1 MTEPTLRALALDEL
15 PLLIDWAAGEG
26 WNPGL
31 DDAPAFHAADPGGF
45 LGLFVDGEMAA
56 GISAVAYGP
65 GFGFIGLYI
74 CRPDLRGKGLGRQV
88 WDAGMARLGERCIG
102 LDGVPAQ
109 EDNYRRMGFAVAYRT
124 LRFSGHAPQATPPA
138 GTRLVPADPG
148 VAAYDA
154 TIFPAPREA
163 FLPAWV
169 SSPRITRMALRDGRI
184 VGYGTARKCLQGWKV
199 GPLFADTLAEGT
211 ALLAA
216 LGEATG
222 GEELHLNVPD
232 TGHGFGTWLEQAGFA
247 QGFATARMYRNG
259 LPGGDPSRVL
269 ARVLATT
276 TLELG

>member
-1 MTEPTLRALALDEL
+1 MTEPTLRALDLDEL

-31 DDAPAFHAADPGGF
+31 EDAPAFHAADPGGF
-45 LGLFVDGEMAA
+45 LGLFLGTEMAA

-74 CRPDLRGKGLGRQV
+74 CRPDLRGKGLGRRV
-88 WDAGMARLGERCIG
+88 WDAGMARLGGRCIG

-124 LRFSGHAPQATPPA
+124 LRFSGRAPEAAPPA
-138 GTRLVPADPG
+138 GTRIVPADPG

-154 TIFPAPREA
+154 AVFPAPREA
-163 FLPAWV
+163 FLSAWI
-169 SSPRITRMALRDGRI
+169 SGPRITRMAVRDGRV
-184 VGYGTARKCLQGWKV
+184 VGYGVARKCLQGWKV
-199 GPLFADTLAEGT
+199 GPLFADTLADGT

-216 LGEATG
+216 LGAATG
-222 GEELHLNVPD
+222 GDELHLDVPD
-232 TGHGFGTWLEQAGFA
+232 TGHGFDEWLEQAGFT

-259 LPGGDPSRVL
+259 APGGDAS
-269 ARVLATT
+269 RVLATT

>member
-15 PLLIDWAAGEG
+15 PLLINWAAGEG

-124 LRFSGHAPQATPPA
+124 LRFSGHAPEAAPPA
-138 GTRLVPADPG
+138 GTRIVPADPG

-163 FLPAWV
+163 FLSAWI
-169 SSPRITRMALRDGRI
+169 SSPRIARMALRDGRV
-184 VGYGTARKCLQGWKV
+184 VGYGTARKCLQGWKI
-199 GPLFADTLAEGT
+199 GPLFADTPADGA

-222 GEELHLNVPD
+222 GEELHLDVPD
-232 TGHGFGTWLEQAGFA
+232 TGHGFGTWLEQAGFT

>member
-1 MTEPTLRALALDEL
+1 MTEPTLRALAPDEL

-31 DDAPAFHAADPGGF
+31 DDAPAFHAADPDGF
-45 LGLFVDGEMAA
+45 LGLFLGTEMAA

-65 GFGFIGLYI
+65 SFGFIGLYI

-88 WDAGMARLGERCIG
+88 WDAGMARLSEHCIG

-124 LRFSGHAPQATPPA
+124 LRFSGHAPETAPPA
-138 GTRLVPADPG
+138 GTRIVLADPDNSG
-148 VAAYDA
+148 LSAYDA
-154 TIFPAPREA
+154 DVFPAPREA
-163 FLPAWV
+163 FLSAWV
-169 SSPRITRMALRDGRI
+169 SGPRIARMALRDGRI
-184 VGYGTARKCLQGWKV
+184 TGYSVARKCLQGWKI
-199 GPLFADTLAEGT
+199 GPLFADTLADGT
-211 ALLAA
+211 ALLVA
-216 LGEATG
+216 LGKATG
-222 GEELHLNVPD
+222 GEELHLDVPD
-232 TGHGFGTWLEQAGFA
+232 TGHGFGEWLEQAGFT

-259 LPGGDPSRVL
+259 VPGGDP

>member
-15 PLLIDWAAGEG
+15 PLLINWAAGEG

-124 LRFSGHAPQATPPA
+124 LRFSGHAPEAAPPA
-138 GTRLVPADPG
+138 GTRIVPADPG

-163 FLPAWV
+163 FLSAWI
-169 SSPRITRMALRDGRI
+169 SSPRIARMALRDGRV
-184 VGYGTARKCLQGWKV
+184 VGYGTARKCLQGWKI
-199 GPLFADTLAEGT
+199 GPLFADTPADGA

-216 LGEATG
+216 LGAATG
-222 GEELHLNVPD
+222 GEELHLDVPD
-232 TGHGFGTWLEQAGFA
+232 TGHGFGTWLEQAGFT

>member
-45 LGLFVDGEMAA
+45 LGLFLGTEMAA
-56 GISAVAYGP
+56 AISAVAYGP

-124 LRFSGHAPQATPPA
+124 LRFSGHAPEAAPPA
-138 GTRLVPADPG
+138 GTRIVPADPG

-163 FLPAWV
+163 FLSAWI
-169 SSPRITRMALRDGRI
+169 SSPRIARMALRDGRV
-184 VGYGTARKCLQGWKV
+184 VGYGVARKCLQGWKI
-199 GPLFADTLAEGT
+199 GPLFADTPADGA

-222 GEELHLNVPD
+222 GEELHLDVPD

-259 LPGGDPSRVL
+259 VPGGDP

>member
-1 MTEPTLRALALDEL
+1 MTEPTLRALDLDEL

-31 DDAPAFHAADPGGF
+31 EDAPAFHAADPGGF
-45 LGLFVDGEMAA
+45 LGLFLGTEMAA

-74 CRPDLRGKGLGRQV
+74 CRPDLRGKGLGRRV
-88 WDAGMARLGERCIG
+88 WDAGMARLGGRCIG

-124 LRFSGHAPQATPPA
+124 LRFSGRAPEAAPPA
-138 GTRLVPADPG
+138 GTRIVPADPG

-154 TIFPAPREA
+154 AVFPAPREA
-163 FLPAWV
+163 FLSAWI
-169 SSPRITRMALRDGRI
+169 SGPRIARMAVRDGRV
-184 VGYGTARKCLQGWKV
+184 VGYGVARKCLQGWKV
-199 GPLFADTLAEGT
+199 GPLFADTLADGT

-216 LGEATG
+216 LGAATG
-222 GEELHLNVPD
+222 GDELHLDVPD
-232 TGHGFGTWLEQAGFA
+232 TGHGFDKWLEQAGFT

-259 LPGGDPSRVL
+259 APGGDAP
-269 ARVLATT
+269 RVLATT

>member
-1 MTEPTLRALALDEL
+1 MTEQTLRALAPDEL

-45 LGLFVDGEMAA
+45 LGLFLGTEMAA
-56 GISAVAYGP
+56 GISAVSYGP
-65 GFGFIGLYI
+65 DFGFIGLYI
-74 CRPDLRGKGLGRQV
+74 CRPNLRGQGLGRQV

-109 EDNYRRMGFAVAYRT
+109 EDNYRSMGFAVAYRT
-124 LRFSGHAPQATPPA
+124 LRFSGQAPEAAPPA
-138 GTRLVPADPG
+138 GTRIAPADPG

-154 TIFPAPREA
+154 AVFPAPREA
-163 FLPAWV
+163 FLSAWI
-169 SSPRITRMALRDGRI
+169 SGPRVARMAIRDGRV
-184 VGYGTARKCLQGWKV
+184 VGYGAARKCLQGWKV
-199 GPLFADTLAEGT
+199 GPLFADTLADGT

-216 LGEATG
+216 LGAATG
-222 GEELHLNVPD
+222 SEELHLDVPD
-232 TGHGFGTWLEQAGFA
+232 TGHGFGRWLEQAGFT

-259 LPGGDPSRVL
+259 VPAGDAS
-269 ARVLATT
+269 RVLATT